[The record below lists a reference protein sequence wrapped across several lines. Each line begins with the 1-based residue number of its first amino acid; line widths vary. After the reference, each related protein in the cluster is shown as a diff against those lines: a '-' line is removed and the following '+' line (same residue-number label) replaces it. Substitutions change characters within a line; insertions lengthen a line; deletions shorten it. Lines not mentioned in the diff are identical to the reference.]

1 MKKELAIKQI
11 YDDFINKVILN
22 EEEKDVLTRY
32 IKDESIIKIAG
43 ETSLSTSSVSRIILK
58 LKTKYDDYRK
68 IEIAKLKVFEK
79 K

>member
-11 YDDFINKVILN
+11 YDDFVSKVILN
-22 EEEKDVLTRY
+22 DEEKDVLTRY
-32 IKDESIIKIAG
+32 IKDESIVKIAN

-58 LKTKYDDYRK
+58 LKTKYEDYRK